1 MKLEMLK
8 KLILETLEEVYEM
21 TPADEAELKRR
32 GLESEDD
39 WWLRRQVGLQPDD
52 EVERDIQNLR
62 DYQAKVQGSP
72 EGQAMIRAFRSGNG
86 VTIAHGLGYVSYAES
101 ELGGSGDETR
111 KSLSN
116 WISKYGKLN
125 KNQLSTVA
133 WIGSP
138 ADIPSGYASFSNHEA
153 ITGGTGFLLKGYPVL
168 VSGRSVSSQTLSSLP
183 STLVQHQEQSG
194 IAKRGDV
201 ETPIYSLQ
209 EMAEGQPFANWA
221 GEVLLDNWEV
231 IGCYIT
237 TDILMGARRDGKLSQ
252 LFEDVGR
259 TRLQCHIFSESA
271 HMGTVDEFKKRVGLR
286 SKRRR

>member
-1 MKLEMLK
+1 MKIETLK
-8 KLILETLEEVYEM
+8 KIILETLEEVYEM
-21 TPADEAELKRR
+21 TPEDEAELKSR
-32 GLESEDD
+32 GLEGEGD
-39 WWLRRQVGLQPDD
+39 WWRRRQVGLQPDE
-52 EVERDIQNLR
+52 EVEQDIQNLR
-62 DYQAKVQGSP
+62 DYQAKIQSSP
-72 EGQAMIRAFRSGNG
+72 EGQAMIRAFQSGNG

-101 ELGGSGDETR
+101 ELGGSADETR
-111 KSLSN
+111 KSMAN
-116 WISKYGKLN
+116 WVKRYGKLS

-133 WIGSP
+133 WVGSP
-138 ADIPSGYASFSNHEA
+138 ADIPSGYPSFSNHET

-183 STLVQHQEQSG
+183 ATLIQHQAQSG

-221 GEVLLDNWEV
+221 GEVLLDNWEL

-237 TDILMGARRDGKLSQ
+237 TDVLMTARQEGRLSQ

-271 HMGTVDEFKKRVGLR
+271 HMGTMDEFKKRIDKR

>member
-1 MKLEMLK
+1 MKIETLK
-8 KLILETLEEVYEM
+8 RVILETLEEVYEM

-32 GLESEDD
+32 GLEGDDD
-39 WWLRRQVGLQPDD
+39 WWRRRQVGLQPDE
-52 EVERDIQNLR
+52 EVEQDIQNLR
-62 DYQAKVQGSP
+62 DYQAKIQSSP
-72 EGQAMIRAFRSGNG
+72 EGQAMISAFRTGNG

-111 KSLSN
+111 KSMAK
-116 WISKYGKLN
+116 WVKKYGKLN

-138 ADIPSGYASFSNHEA
+138 DDIPSGYSSFSNHET

-183 STLVQHQEQSG
+183 TTLIQHQAQSG

-221 GEVLLDNWEV
+221 GEVLLDNWELV
-231 IGCYIT
+231 GCYIT
-237 TDILMGARRDGKLSQ
+237 TDVLMTAQREGRLSQ

-271 HMGTVDEFKKRVGLR
+271 HMGTLDEFKKRIGKR